1 MLLCQ
6 RGQLLQPLLQ
16 QDGRHGQLAGGLR
29 YAGQP
34 PLGGAEAVAVVTTFL
49 AQTAQQ
55 LAATP
60 PRVFTCGNES
70 INQNHKSS
78 VVDLE

>member
-16 QDGRHGQLAGGLR
+16 QEGRHGQLAGGLR
-29 YAGQP
+29 YAG

-49 AQTAQQ
+49 AQNAQQ

-60 PRVFTCGNES
+60 PRVFTCGKES